1 MRRALLITLG
11 MSLIWASRLSAAGNA
26 SPTGRVDAHGAA
38 AAQPQPADRLPVTRA
53 ETAVAIAR
61 ALAGGDARVPPAPPW
76 PSYRDVPETHWAF
89 RYIEYAKSLGVISG
103 YADGTFRP
111 EAPVDRAQMAVFLA
125 RALVAPDGDAGLV
138 GYAPPFLPTF
148 TDVAPEHWAYAAIE
162 YLADPARGIAQGNPD
177 GSYHPEQRCTV
188 AELAALVAR
197 AFPEPKSPAADQP
210 HPEERSP

>member
-11 MSLIWASRLSAAGNA
+11 ISLVWASRLAAAGSAPAPASAAV
-26 SPTGRVDAHGAA
+26 R
-38 AAQPQPADRLPVTRA
+38 AQSADRLPATRA

-61 ALAGGDARVPPAPPW
+61 ALAGGDALVPPAPPW

-89 RYIEYAKSLGVISG
+89 RYIEYAKSLRVISG

-125 RALVAPDGDAGLV
+125 RALVAPDGDAGLI
-138 GYAPPFLPTF
+138 GYAPPFIPTF

-177 GSYHPEQRCTV
+177 GSYHPEQPCTV

-197 AFPEPKSPAADQP
+197 AFPEPKPPAAAPAHPQGQSPAAGS
-210 HPEERSP
+210 H